1 VSAPVPGART
11 PLVRL
16 PYPLVCLLL
25 GLALGW
31 LPKLLHGPIPEKFNL
46 HYIWGAVAVW
56 AYYAARLT
64 IGFWVGIS
72 AWPRAWWL
80 RGPLCGLVALL
91 PVTLFSLAV
100 PECGPTCMAINL
112 TTGTG
117 VGLLVGG
124 LAFVLTGKHH
134 S

>member
-1 VSAPVPGART
+1 
-11 PLVRL
+11 LVRL